1 MGMGVEFI
9 CTYCD
14 PRSRPAIHARIAC
27 VAGGFVGEHAR
38 ASGEAAKTSGFSL
51 PPTHSPQGIS
61 RNSRSRARS
70 PTKPPATQASAR
82 NLMLPYLLERSKKRK
97 AESLVMLLTTLVN
110 ECVCSIP
117 NECVCSSSD
126 ECICS
131 LTAKAEEPNSQNNP
145 AKINNRS
152 IIIVTKFH
160 HWAK

>member
-1 MGMGVEFI
+1 MGVEFI

-14 PRSRPAIHARIAC
+14 PRSRPAIRATIAY

-51 PPTHSPQGIS
+51 PFTHTPQGIS
-61 RNSRSRARS
+61 PNSRSRARS

-82 NLMLPYLLERSKKRK
+82 MLPYLLERSKKRK

-126 ECICS
+126 E
-131 LTAKAEEPNSQNNP
+131 
-145 AKINNRS
+145 
-152 IIIVTKFH
+152 
-160 HWAK
+160 